1 MSLPVIEKSAFWLH
15 AAIATLAL
23 GVIVFLATG
32 GFDAPKASHVLT
44 ASIIT
49 LVLARCLVEIGF
61 GYVTHRRRTVLV
73 SRRKVTVPTP
83 RGGSG
88 I

>member
-32 GFDAPKASHVLT
+32 GFDGPKTSHVLT
-44 ASIIT
+44 AGIIT
-49 LVLARCLVEIGF
+49 LVFARCLVEIGF
-61 GYVTHRRRTVLV
+61 GYVAHRRRAAPVP
-73 SRRKVTVPTP
+73 RRKVTVPTP
-83 RGGSG
+83 RGVSG
-88 I
+88 N